1 MTQKQMDELKK
12 LTPPVGSYVL
22 VWGSGFFSKVVQIL
36 TYFWL
41 GIKNAP
47 SHVQRVY
54 DSERD
59 ISAESSG
66 VKLVDRIESLKS
78 AKRVVVFCPPE
89 SMFELSPNHYK
100 IMYDHVNYVDIAN
113 KYLNTPYDFWFYVLV
128 AGRIFTFF
136 IPFFAGYLIVQGLWG
151 ALLGLIAICF
161 HLYFPF
167 RAWLH
172 KKSKKAWACAE
183 LSNALDCDLGIST
196 GIHKEMSFVSSPWGI
211 KCMCESRGDEL
222 LFDSDNFKDI

>member
-12 LTPPVGSYVL
+12 LTTPVGSYVL
-22 VWGSGFFSKVVQIL
+22 VVSSLVVRVLQW
-36 TYFWL
+36 FWL
-41 GIKNAP
+41 GIW
-47 SHVQRVY
+47 SFTHIQRVY

-66 VKLVDRIESLKS
+66 VKLVNRVDALKS
-78 AKRVVVFCPPE
+78 AKRVVVYRGPHHHLSPE
-89 SMFELSPNHYK
+89 SFREN
-100 IMYDHVNYVDIAN
+100 VAN
-113 KYLNTPYDFWFYVLV
+113 RYLDTPYDFWFYVLV
-128 AGRIFTFF
+128 AGRILVFF
-136 IPFFAGYLIVQGLWG
+136 MPFFAGYLIVQGLWG

-172 KKSKKAWACAE
+172 KESQKAWACAE
-183 LSNALDCDLGIST
+183 LSNALDCDLGVST
-196 GIHKEMSFVSSPWGI
+196 GIPKEMSFVSSPWGI

-222 LFDSDNFKDI
+222 LFDSDDIK